1 MAPRFICLLMLSLAL
16 PGASASAGEPAPEPP
31 PASAP
36 GWFENPTRTRG
47 LLGSNAL
54 PLHAGEGF
62 IGQQALFAT
71 VAEVGLSERVSV
83 NLATAI
89 PFQVMSRDTSF
100 SLLGGIKVSTPLT
113 EKLHLAFGVQGGSY
127 DSDFAGAWGLHNAV
141 AAYGTLTYGTGDAN
155 ISLTVQPIYVWARDE
170 NGGVMVLPMVG
181 GFLRV
186 GEHWGFAG
194 EVAISPV
201 RAIAD
206 AFAFATAGARFMGQR
221 WSVDLGVLAGTQL
234 QGQDTPAFAPGASF
248 LYHWR

>member
-1 MAPRFICLLMLSLAL
+1 MAPRLICLLMLSLAL

-36 GWFENPTRTRG
+36 VWFENPTRTRG
-47 LLGSNAL
+47 LMGSTAL

-62 IGQQALFAT
+62 IGQQAFFFT

-83 NLATAI
+83 HLATAA
-89 PFQVMSRDTSF
+89 PFQLVYTDTSF
-100 SLLGGIKVSTPLT
+100 SLMGGIKISAPLT

-127 DSDFAGAWGLHNAV
+127 DSDFPGSGGLHNAV
-141 AAYGTLTYGTGDAN
+141 AAYGTLTYGTADAN
-155 ISLTVQPIYVWARDE
+155 LSLTFQPIYIWERGR
-170 NGGVMVLPMVG
+170 NGSVMVLPMVG

-194 EVAISPV
+194 EIAISPV
-201 RAIAD
+201 EAIAD
-206 AFAFATAGARFMGQR
+206 AFAFATAGARFMGPR
-221 WSVDLGVLAGTQL
+221 WSVDLGLLAGTQL
-234 QGQDTPAFAPGASF
+234 QQQDTPAFAPGATF